1 MQGEEAM
8 TAPLFDIRQEVVDID
23 CLCGQDARLADN
35 LQVAAGIGFGKVHLI
50 GEEEPFCGPEFGA
63 ALVHPFHVH
72 LVDITEYIN
81 AVAGSMDVAQKLF
94 VHLGNSEQHSKPG
107 IAHLLLGGAGKAD
120 GEDGRDKIRRGD
132 CAGLIAV
139 DEFGVMSA
147 EQSLRRDGCGGI
159 IRPDDALKG
168 IERAAHIEVN
178 QYAAKVK

>member
-8 TAPLFDIRQEVVDID
+8 TAPLFDIRQEVVNID

-35 LQVAAGIGFGKVHLI
+35 LQVAAGIGFGKVHLV
-50 GEEEPFCGPEFGA
+50 GEEEPFRGPEFGA

-81 AVAGSMDVAQKLF
+81 AVAGSMDVAQELF

-107 IAHLLLGGAGKAD
+107 IAHLLLSGAGKAD